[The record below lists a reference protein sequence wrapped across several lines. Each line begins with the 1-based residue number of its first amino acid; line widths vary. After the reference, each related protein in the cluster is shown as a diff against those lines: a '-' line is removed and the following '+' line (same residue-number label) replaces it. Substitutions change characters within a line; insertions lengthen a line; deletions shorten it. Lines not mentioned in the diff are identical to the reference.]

1 MKIPE
6 RDVLPT
12 LLLPEDPS
20 AQDESLLPPLTQ
32 KEARLFHQRLAPCL
46 SGKVPWDPTLIEAAE
61 LLRLN
66 QPFGNLPPPP
76 ELEIPL
82 SDETLSD
89 LCEDYNPDAGVMGE
103 RITGDAYA
111 PFDSRVG
118 AALLFVPTLWRG
130 QRGVDCW
137 AQEAGDPVLKRAVQ
151 ALDRSPPWLYAG
163 ERSLGWGE
171 RGVAPLRVGRAFRY
185 GGEFCAITAWNLPS
199 DLPLENLYRRIQ
211 GELWSFRLWHPGASL
226 AEMLRL
232 RPELVY
238 RSALELAR
246 RHASPAC
253 RPARAGV
260 PSMT

>member
-46 SGKVPWDPTLIEAAE
+46 SGKLPWDPSLLEAAE

-76 ELEIPL
+76 ELEVPL

-163 ERSLGWGE
+163 DRPLRWGE
-171 RGVAPLRVGRAFRY
+171 SGTESLWVGRAYRH
-185 GGEFCAITAWNLPS
+185 GGAFCAITAWNLPS

-238 RSALELAR
+238 RSALELVR
-246 RHASPAC
+246 RHATPAC
-253 RPARAGV
+253 RPAPAGV
-260 PSMT
+260 PSST

>member
-76 ELEIPL
+76 ELEVPL

-163 ERSLGWGE
+163 DRPLRWGE
-171 RGVAPLRVGRAFRY
+171 GGTESLWVGRAYRH
-185 GGEFCAITAWNLPS
+185 GGAFCAITAWNLPS

-246 RHASPAC
+246 RHATPAC
-253 RPARAGV
+253 RPAPAGV
-260 PSMT
+260 PSST

>member
-46 SGKVPWDPTLIEAAE
+46 SGKQPWDASLAEAAE
-61 LLRLN
+61 QLRLN
-66 QPFGNLPPPP
+66 QPFGKLPPAPD
-76 ELEIPL
+76 LEIPL
-82 SDETLSD
+82 SDEILSD

-151 ALDRSPPWLYAG
+151 ALDRSPPWLFAG
-163 ERSLGWGE
+163 HRPLAWGE
-171 RGVAPLRVGRAFRY
+171 PATAGLWVGRLTRVGA
-185 GGEFCAITAWNLPS
+185 EFCPITAWELPAT
-199 DLPLENLYRRIQ
+199 LPLKKWYRRIQ

-238 RSALELAR
+238 RAALELAR
-246 RHASPAC
+246 RHS
-253 RPARAGV
+253 
-260 PSMT
+260 

>member
-32 KEARLFHQRLAPCL
+32 KEARVFHARLAPCL
-46 SGKVPWDPTLIEAAE
+46 SGKLPWDPELLQLAE
-61 LLRLN
+61 QLRLN
-66 QPFGNLPPPP
+66 QPFGSLPPPP
-76 ELEIPL
+76 LLEIPL
-82 SDETLSD
+82 SDELLSD

-118 AALLFVPTLWRG
+118 AALLFVATLWRG

-137 AQEAGDPVLKRAVQ
+137 AQEAGDPVLKRSVH
-151 ALDRSPPWLYAG
+151 ALDRSPPWLYSENRPLA
-163 ERSLGWGE
+163 WGE
-171 RGVAPLRVGRAFRY
+171 PATADLWVGRLSRVGEGFRR
-185 GGEFCAITAWNLPS
+185 ITAWELPDS
-199 DLPLENLYRRIQ
+199 LPLEKMYRRLQ

-226 AEMLRL
+226 SELLRL

-246 RHASPAC
+246 RHGP
-253 RPARAGV
+253 R
-260 PSMT
+260 